1 MLGGKGAFRYC
12 FKMEQMKT
20 RIYQLL
26 HEAINSKGTLKE
38 PFRPKDVRRIL
49 PGWPYAWYFSF
60 LAQNCAD
67 NQPDGRKAMFLRVGR
82 GEYRLSRNVDFGR
95 DEGGALTP

>member
-1 MLGGKGAFRYC
+1 
-12 FKMEQMKT
+12 MEQSKM

-26 HEAINSKGTLKE
+26 HEAISLKGILKE
-38 PFRPKDVRRIL
+38 PFKPKDLRRIV

-67 NQPDGRKAMFLRVGR
+67 NQPAGSAMFLRVGR
-82 GEYRLSRNVDFGR
+82 GEYCLNQDADFAFDSARAATACGK
-95 DEGGALTP
+95 